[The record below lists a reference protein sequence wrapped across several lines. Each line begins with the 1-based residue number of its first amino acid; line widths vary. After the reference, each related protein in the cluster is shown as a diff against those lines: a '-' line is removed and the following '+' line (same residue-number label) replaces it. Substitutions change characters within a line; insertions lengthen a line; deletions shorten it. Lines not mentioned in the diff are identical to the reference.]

1 MSSTSIAATLLAAGS
16 STRLGAPKQ
25 LLNYRGRSLLRHAAE
40 TALTS
45 SVTEVHVVVGFEA
58 ERMKAELGSLD
69 IHLVDNPNW
78 NEGIAS
84 SIRAGISS
92 LPHSVDAA
100 LILLCDQ
107 PLITAQVLNELI
119 NAYVATGKP
128 IVACEYGG
136 TVGVPVLFARSF
148 FPELLRLQGDRGAKQ
163 LITQNLDQVTA
174 IPFPGGSV
182 DIDTLADKER
192 FFASKE

>member
-1 MSSTSIAATLLAAGS
+1 MSSTSIAAILLAAGS
-16 STRLGAPKQ
+16 STRLGTSKQ
-25 LLNYRGRSLLRHAAE
+25 LLSYGGRSLLRHVAE
-40 TALTS
+40 TALAS

-58 ERMKAELGSLD
+58 ERMKTELGGLD
-69 IHLVDNPNW
+69 VHLADNPNW

-107 PLITAQVLNELI
+107 PLITASVLNEMI
-119 NAYVATGKP
+119 NTYTATGKP

-148 FPELLRLQGDRGAKQ
+148 FPELLRLRGDRGAKQ
-163 LITQNLDQVTA
+163 LITQNLDQVTT

-192 FFASKE
+192 FFSSNA

>member
-1 MSSTSIAATLLAAGS
+1 MSSTSIAAILLAAGS
-16 STRLGAPKQ
+16 STRLGTSKQ
-25 LLNYRGRSLLRHAAE
+25 LLSYRGRSLLRHVAE
-40 TALTS
+40 TALAS

-58 ERMKAELGSLD
+58 ERMKAELGGLD

-84 SIRAGISS
+84 SIRAGISA
-92 LPHSVDAA
+92 LPQSVDAA
-100 LILLCDQ
+100 LLILCDQ
-107 PLITAQVLNELI
+107 PLITAQVLNEMI
-119 NAYVATGKP
+119 NAYAARGKP

-163 LITQNLDQVTA
+163 LITQNLDQVTV

-182 DIDTLADKER
+182 DIDTLADKEQ

>member
-1 MSSTSIAATLLAAGS
+1 MSSTSIAAILLAAGG

-40 TALTS
+40 TVLAS
-45 SVTEVHVVVGFEA
+45 SVPALHVVVGFEA
-58 ERMKAELGSLD
+58 ERMKAELGGLD
-69 IHLVDNPNW
+69 LHFADNPNW

-107 PLITAQVLNELI
+107 PLITVYVLNEMV
-119 NAYVATGKP
+119 NAYTATGKP
-128 IVACEYGG
+128 VVACEYGG

-182 DIDTLADKER
+182 DIDTPADKER
-192 FFASKE
+192 FFPSKA

>member
-1 MSSTSIAATLLAAGS
+1 MSGTSIAAILLAAGS

-40 TALTS
+40 TALAS
-45 SVTEVHVVVGFEA
+45 SVPALHVVVGFEA
-58 ERMKAELGSLD
+58 ERMKAELGGLD
-69 IHLVDNPNW
+69 LHFADNPNW

-107 PLITAQVLNELI
+107 PLITAQVLNEMI
-119 NAYVATGKP
+119 NAYAGRGKP

-182 DIDTLADKER
+182 DIDTPADKKQ